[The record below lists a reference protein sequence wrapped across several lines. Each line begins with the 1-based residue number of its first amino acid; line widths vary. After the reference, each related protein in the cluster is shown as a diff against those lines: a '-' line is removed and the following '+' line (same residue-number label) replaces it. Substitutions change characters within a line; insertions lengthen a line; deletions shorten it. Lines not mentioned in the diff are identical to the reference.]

1 VYFTVVSSISEQ
13 DNKLDSNLQE
23 LDLGTRS
30 RNREFQARLDEIWAS
45 AGTFEGRLRTEV
57 KEAADSILNMKENYQ
72 NHLDRFHSSF
82 LSDINS
88 IFDKYD
94 KDDIPTHTG
103 RLESI
108 DLNLDDFIKKTV
120 PANIEQHSGEVSRQL
135 RRSYEMFNIER
146 KKEAKRCV

>member
-1 VYFTVVSSISEQ
+1 
-13 DNKLDSNLQE
+13 
-23 LDLGTRS
+23 
-30 RNREFQARLDEIWAS
+30 
-45 AGTFEGRLRTEV
+45 
-57 KEAADSILNMKENYQ
+57 MKENYQ